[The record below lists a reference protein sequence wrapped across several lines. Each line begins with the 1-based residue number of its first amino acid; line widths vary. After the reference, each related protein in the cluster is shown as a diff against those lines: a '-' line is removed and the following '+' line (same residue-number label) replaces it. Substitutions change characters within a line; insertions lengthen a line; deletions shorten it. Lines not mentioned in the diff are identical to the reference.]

1 MAVKRHTVS
10 DENYTKCTLDHN
22 DYLLLHTHNYWEFML
37 ILNGTM
43 YHKINGKLLR
53 LERNTLCVIRP
64 DDKHMLKR
72 ASFETSHINFITSS
86 DLMKKLLDIYSPD
99 LYGQLLLS
107 DEIYFPI
114 SESASKNYQSAAI
127 RLLSTPANDPL
138 FHYRKM
144 DMLLNFIQNLTRH
157 CANPATNAQPYPEHV
172 VKIMQA
178 IWKKENAHKTLSEI
192 LENMGYSYVQLS
204 RIFKQYTQTTLSKY
218 FIRSKMNQARILLE
232 STDMKIIDIAT
243 EVGYSSL
250 AHFQVVFKNFYGVT
264 PSQFRR
270 RWINLYSAMEDA
282 D

>member
-1 MAVKRHTVS
+1 
-10 DENYTKCTLDHN
+10 
-22 DYLLLHTHNYWEFML
+22 
-37 ILNGTM
+37 
-43 YHKINGKLLR
+43 
-53 LERNTLCVIRP
+53 
-64 DDKHMLKR
+64 MLKR

-204 RIFKQYTQTTLSKY
+204 RIFKQYTHGDREQDEQFEERIRKGNGALFRLQAGHAPEQKNERKY
-218 FIRSKMNQARILLE
+218 ARSALGYESRPGNARNAPRLYH
-232 STDMKIIDIAT
+232 KIVEHDI
-243 EVGYSSL
+243 GY
-250 AHFQVVFKNFYGVT
+250 G
-264 PSQFRR
+264 
-270 RWINLYSAMEDA
+270 
-282 D
+282 